1 MGFFEAEDREDV
13 TNSCGAACRKP
24 SSPRRCLRPL
34 TGLPRQRKRSVS
46 TGFDSGFIRFIGS
59 DHGHFGKLAKMREG
73 PMDMPAGEN
82 YPLSPV
88 RPGGRPHTQPRPLGR
103 SGVKLRDARTTVLR
117 NRTMVPL
124 AERAA
129 DSTSF

>member
-1 MGFFEAEDREDV
+1 MAQCHD
-13 TNSCGAACRKP
+13 TSRK
-24 SSPRRCLRPL
+24 SWARRVASLPRRADACGR
-34 TGLPRQRKRSVS
+34 RRVCRARRKRSVS

-59 DHGHFGKLAKMREG
+59 DHGHFGKLAKMREA

-82 YPLSPV
+82 YPPSPV

-103 SGVKLRDARTTVLR
+103 SSAKLRDARTIVRR

-129 DSTSF
+129 DSTSL